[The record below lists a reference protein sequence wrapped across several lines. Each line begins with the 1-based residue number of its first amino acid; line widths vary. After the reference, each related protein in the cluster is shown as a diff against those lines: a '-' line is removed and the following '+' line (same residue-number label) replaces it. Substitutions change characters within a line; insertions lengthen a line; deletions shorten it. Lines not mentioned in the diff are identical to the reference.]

1 MDHPKTS
8 SFTYLKPEETNNKRT
23 AVREGRTERGRG
35 GI

>member
-1 MDHPKTS
+1 MDHPGKTS

-23 AVREGRTERGRG
+23 AVREGTERGRG